1 MSRPGSEDG
10 AVYRKTVPASRRY
23 GVMERTAIEK
33 SRKDLEG
40 LVEKLDMLIDEMKEL
55 RLARISMDGITK
67 GDRGIDLISMF
78 IVKIDQAIARER

>member
-1 MSRPGSEDG
+1 
-10 AVYRKTVPASRRY
+10 
-23 GVMERTAIEK
+23 MERTAIEK